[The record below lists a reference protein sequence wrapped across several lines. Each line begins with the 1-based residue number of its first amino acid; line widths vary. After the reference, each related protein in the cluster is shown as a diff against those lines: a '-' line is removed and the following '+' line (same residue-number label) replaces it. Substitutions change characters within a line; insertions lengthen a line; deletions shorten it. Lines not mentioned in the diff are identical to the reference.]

1 MSLIKI
7 ARDSCGMRRDR
18 QDLHRPIAP
27 VAHSGSVSIR
37 K

>member
-1 MSLIKI
+1 MSFIKI

-18 QDLHRPIAP
+18 QALHRTITPVGHSLRVPIP
-27 VAHSGSVSIR
+27 